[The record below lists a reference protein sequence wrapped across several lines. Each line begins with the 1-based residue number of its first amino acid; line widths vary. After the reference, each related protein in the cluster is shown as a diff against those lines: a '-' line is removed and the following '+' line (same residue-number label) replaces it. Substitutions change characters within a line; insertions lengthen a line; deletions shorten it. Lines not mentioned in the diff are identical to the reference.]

1 MQTSSKITDQ
11 EEWLKILTKGMVTIP
26 KSWRDELGIK
36 EGEMV
41 RAKKTAT
48 KIIIEQVEKKVP
60 YRIYSRKEL
69 QQFLKDDK
77 LPKKLADKA
86 ASFWKDVK

>member
-1 MQTSSKITDQ
+1 MQTSPKISDQ

-41 RAKKTAT
+41 RAKKSAN

-60 YRIYSRKEL
+60 YRLYSQKEL
-69 QQFLKDDK
+69 QQFLTDDK
-77 LPKKLADKA
+77 LPKKLAVKA
-86 ASFWKDVK
+86 AKFWDKIK

>member
-1 MQTSSKITDQ
+1 MQTSPKISDQ

-36 EGEMV
+36 EGEIV
-41 RAKKTAT
+41 RAKKSAN

-60 YRIYSRKEL
+60 YRLYSQRQL

-77 LPKKLADKA
+77 LPKKLAAKA
-86 ASFWKDVK
+86 AEFLDKIK